1 MTHATNNRR
10 ESGHGPMPN
19 YTEYMPTPAERF
31 VEITGV
37 IVLLILLL
45 PIIGLAT
52 AELLKERVCAT
63 RSPGANE

>member
-1 MTHATNNRR
+1 
-10 ESGHGPMPN
+10 MPN
-19 YTEYMPTPAERF
+19 YPDYMPTSAERF

-63 RSPGANE
+63 RPPGQ